1 MLLDD
6 DFDTRFSPLDG
17 RQMPFEQA
25 WKLQLRE
32 ACKLEAVT
40 FAAQAGVTVILLV
53 FLWRN
58 RAVSTHFIIVVI
70 GVLML
75 RGVWGLI
82 TGGRD
87 IYAMHQDAKQ
97 ESAHLCLGVVERIE
111 YTEGSSRPFAV
122 YCTQKITDDARI
134 PIDEAIFNQLQAGD
148 TIGVCMGVRSRFVF
162 RVFTASELI
171 TFQ

>member
-6 DFDTRFSPLDG
+6 DFNTRASPLDG

-25 WKLQLRE
+25 WKSQLWE

-40 FAAQAGVTVILLV
+40 FAAQAGVTVILLI
-53 FLWRN
+53 FLWSN

-70 GVLML
+70 GILLL
-75 RGVWGLI
+75 RGVWGLLE
-82 TGGRD
+82 GGRD
-87 IYAMHQDAKQ
+87 IYEMLQDAKQ
-97 ESAHLCLGVVERIE
+97 ESAHLRLGVVQRLE

-122 YCTQKITDDARI
+122 YCTHKITDDARI

-162 RVFTASELI
+162 RVFAPAELI